1 MKTPNRPG
9 TPGSAL
15 RGSMLSGPM
24 SGRKRSRDCRTLFQ
38 DDDTSDPIQ
47 VRVWASPHRCTQDAP
62 TVIGSSVRARAWRLL
77 NRLGLLTVGA
87 CSASSPRTWEQ
98 VMVRVRPPRD
108 TNPDHPDEE
117 VGLCVDTL
125 EEDKLLITAP
135 PP

>member
-47 VRVWASPHRCTQDAP
+47 VRVWGGPVLTDARRMYPVHWVVSPCSYSVTPQSPPAADCGLAP
-62 TVIGSSVRARAWRLL
+62 RRRQRGTR
-77 NRLGLLTVGA
+77 
-87 CSASSPRTWEQ
+87 
-98 VMVRVRPPRD
+98 
-108 TNPDHPDEE
+108 
-117 VGLCVDTL
+117 
-125 EEDKLLITAP
+125 
-135 PP
+135 